1 MSTNLKLFRIEGHEY
16 VAETPDSA
24 YATHM
29 DGWRALVTLDGGFKP
44 LVPVLVK
51 DKATA
56 LEIGEALHNTLV
68 GDFKTTTEQDAFGD
82 ENPSTQAAFY
92 SGDWSAIQKSLD
104 RAAAKG
110 LFKHNVGRLG
120 FVLQTSGPGYVK
132 GPSYIKETPWAE
144 EGFEETPSTETLE
157 AELIKLREEIRRKD
171 AEAATLRDH
180 VRKACA
186 EFGFSLDFKT
196 EVGVKYLRDLAL
208 EARERVKKEGDG
220 RCQD

>member
-1 MSTNLKLFRIEGHEY
+1 MSNLKLFRIEGHEY

-29 DGWRALVTLDGGFKP
+29 EGWRECWLDGGFKP

-56 LEIGEALHNTLV
+56 LEMGAALHNTLV

-104 RAAAKG
+104 RAAAKIG
-110 LFKHNVGRLG
+110 VGRLG

-144 EGFEETPSTETLE
+144 EGCEETPSVETLE
-157 AELIKLREEIRRKD
+157 AELIKLREAIRRKD

-196 EVGVKYLRDLAL
+196 EVGVKYLRDRLL
-208 EARERVKKEGDG
+208 DYTGESK
-220 RCQD
+220 